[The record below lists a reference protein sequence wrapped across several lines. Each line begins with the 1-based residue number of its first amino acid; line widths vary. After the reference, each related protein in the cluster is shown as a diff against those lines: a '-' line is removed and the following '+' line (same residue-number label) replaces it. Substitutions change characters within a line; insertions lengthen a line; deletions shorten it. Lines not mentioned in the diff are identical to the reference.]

1 MRILKKLRQTLAVL
15 LSCGFAFAFVSGCAS
30 PKTNKVSTEYI
41 EAPLAPKY
49 AAVSE
54 EVLENEYKTFYFDA
68 LAGDDENSG
77 MSENEPKRSL
87 SEVTDII
94 ASYGTRYPLRILL
107 KRGTTFYGNLKLVGY
122 NATKDRPFIL
132 DAYGDGD
139 EYPVIHGVGTA
150 ATDVGTLDKANVV
163 HIQEGNTR
171 ILNLEITGADCT
183 RGIYVFPRKG
193 GIYENIVVDGCYVH
207 DVNWNWIYD
216 TAPNETNPDD
226 INPEVVT
233 PTEPANRYRRLYGG
247 ICIFTGDISNSLGA
261 PVTFRN
267 MWIQNNRVEYVSHV
281 GINFYNYWTNRPGL
295 GYGYNK
301 YVDDT
306 TEHNNYETGVGYFPM
321 ENIVVSGNSTN
332 CIGGDGIVLA
342 SADNSWLEHNSSL
355 KSNYLGRAGF
365 WNGGLWVAN
374 VRNCYYQYNEA
385 GYTYL
390 RHGSSDGEG
399 FDIDNTCENVYMQY
413 NYAHHNEGGGML
425 ICNLQT
431 TMLKFNPDG
440 TPLTDCVQEYWG
452 NWKNNYVR
460 NNVFVNNGNTSDKQ
474 NANHHSAFVTIAR
487 TTKDVVFENNTVIC
501 RGDIKNQHIINSEA
515 GAGITGHVYRNNIF
529 YCESETAQPVLH
541 VSALKDPVFEN
552 NLYYNIQSGDP
563 LYGELDLS
571 QDKSA
576 ILNID
581 PGFNKLENYCGYEKV
596 YSFTGSNSVLYN
608 KGISIATMLKYDIKG
623 NDATGVKYLGAFAK
637 KA

>member
-1 MRILKKLRQTLAVL
+1 MTLKQLWKSVTAVL
-15 LSCGFAFAFVSGCAS
+15 SACVTLGLFACGGDNNNTV
-30 PKTNKVSTEYI
+30 KTEYI
-41 EAPLAPKY
+41 EPNKAPVY
-49 AAVSE
+49 ASISE
-54 EVLENEYKTFYFDA
+54 ETLKNDYKTFYFDA
-68 LAGDDENSG
+68 VSGDDENAG
-77 MSENEPKRSL
+77 TSENDPKQSL
-87 SEVTDII
+87 SEVAEII
-94 ASYGTRYPLRILL
+94 AEFGERYPIRLL
-107 KRGTTFYGNLKLVGY
+107 FKRGVTFYGNLKLSGY
-122 NATKDRPFIL
+122 EATETHPFIV
-132 DAYGDGD
+132 DAYGEGD
-139 EYPVIHGVGTA
+139 EYPVIHGDGTS

-171 ILNLEITGADCT
+171 VLNLEITGSDST
-183 RGIYVFPRKG
+183 RGVYIFPRKG

-207 DVNWNWIYD
+207 NVNWNWIYD
-216 TAPNETNPDD
+216 FDPNDVDPDAID
-226 INPEVVT
+226 PEVVT
-233 PTEPANRYRRLYGG
+233 PTKPANRYRRLFGG

-267 MWIQNNRVEYVSHV
+267 MWIQNNRVEEVSHV

-306 TEHNNYETGVGYFPM
+306 TNHNNYETGVGYFPM

-332 CIGGDGIVLA
+332 CTGGDGIVLA
-342 SADNSWLEHNSSL
+342 SADNSWLEYNVSL

-413 NYAHHNEGGGML
+413 NYAHHNEGGGLL
-425 ICNLQT
+425 ICNLET

-440 TPLTDCVQEYWG
+440 SPTTDRVQNYWG
-452 NWKNNYVR
+452 NWKNNYIR
-460 NNVFVNNGNTSDKQ
+460 NNVFVNNGNAIKK
-474 NANHHSAFVTIAR
+474 NGNVHSAFITIAR
-487 TTKDVVFENNTVIC
+487 TTPNLTVENNTVIM

-529 YCESETAQPVLH
+529 YCESETAQPVFH
-541 VSALKDPVFEN
+541 ISALKDPIFEN
-552 NLYYNIQSGDP
+552 NLYYNVKDGDS
-563 LYGELDLS
+563 LYGQLPLGE
-571 QDKSA
+571 DKKA
-576 ILNID
+576 ILDID
-581 PGFNKLENYCGYEKV
+581 PQFTMPQDGNYCGLEKA
-596 YSFTGSNSVLYN
+596 YTFFSGNSALYQ
-608 KGISIATMLKYDIKG
+608 KGISVATALKYDIVG
-623 NDATGVKYLGAFAK
+623 NAATGVKYLGAFAK

>member
-1 MRILKKLRQTLAVL
+1 MTLKQLWKSVAAMLSACVTLGLCACGGEETQTV
-15 LSCGFAFAFVSGCAS
+15 
-30 PKTNKVSTEYI
+30 KTEYI
-41 EAPLAPKY
+41 EPKQAPVY
-49 AAVSE
+49 ERISE
-54 EVLENEYKTFYFDA
+54 ETLKNEYKTFYFDA
-68 LAGDDENSG
+68 VSGNDENVG
-77 MSENEPKRSL
+77 TSENEPKQSL
-87 SEVTDII
+87 SEVSEII
-94 ASYGTRYPLRILL
+94 SEYASRYPIRLLL
-107 KRGTTFYGNLKLVGY
+107 KRGTTFYGNLKLSGY
-122 NATKDRPFIL
+122 DATEDRPFIV
-132 DAYGDGD
+132 DAYGEGD
-139 EYPVIHGVGTA
+139 EYPVIHGNGTTA
-150 ATDVGTLDKANVV
+150 IDVGTLDKANVV

-171 ILNLEITGADCT
+171 VLNLEITGSDST
-183 RGIYVFPRKG
+183 RGVYIFPRKG

-207 DVNWNWIYD
+207 NVNWNWVYD
-216 TAPNETNPDD
+216 FDPNDVEPDAID
-226 INPEVVT
+226 PEVVT
-233 PTEPANRYRRLYGG
+233 PTKPANRYRRLFGG

-267 MWIQNNRVEYVSHV
+267 MWIQNNRVEEVSHV

-342 SADNSWLEHNSSL
+342 SADNSWLEHNVSL

-413 NYAHHNEGGGML
+413 NYAHHNEGGGVL
-425 ICNLQT
+425 ICNLET

-440 TPLTDCVQEYWG
+440 TPTTDRVQNYWG
-452 NWKNNYVR
+452 NWKNNFIR
-460 NNVFVNNGNTSDKQ
+460 NNVFVHNGNAIKK
-474 NANHHSAFVTIAR
+474 NGNVHSAFITIAR
-487 TTKDVVFENNTVIC
+487 TTPNLTVENNTVIM

-515 GAGITGHVYRNNIF
+515 GSAITGHVYRNNIF
-529 YCESETAQPVLH
+529 YCESETAQPVFH
-541 VSALKDPVFEN
+541 ISALKDPIFEN
-552 NLYYNIQSGDP
+552 NLYYNVKDGDP
-563 LYGELDLS
+563 LYGQLPLS
-571 QDKSA
+571 EDKKA
-576 ILNID
+576 ILGVD
-581 PGFNKLENYCGYEKV
+581 PQFTMPADGNYNGYDKALT
-596 YSFTGSNSVLYN
+596 FFGQNSVLYK
-608 KGISIATMLKYDIKG
+608 KGISVASALSTDMFGNNAKG
-623 NDATGVKYLGAFAK
+623 VQYLGAFAK